1 MQKDVCARVVYC
13 MAPTLF
19 VSSGSRAAR
28 LGCLR
33 VDSVYAFRTL
43 PSSFPRLTPSFT
55 YYIVRLSS
63 SFSSHRH
70 LVASRRTFCFP
81 ALYIYILAGR
91 AHVVSYCVFYCRYIH
106 VYGWIN
112 ICICMTCA
120 RKNIV
125 IERIYS
131 HSWFYCF
138 RVMRYMYKISLLC
151 YLMFILCLFDD
162 F

>member
-1 MQKDVCARVVYC
+1 MQKDICARVVYC

-81 ALYIYILAGR
+81 ALYIYISR
-91 AHVVSYCVFYCRYIH
+91 PSTCCVVL
-106 VYGWIN
+106 
-112 ICICMTCA
+112 CILLQ
-120 RKNIV
+120 
-125 IERIYS
+125 IYT
-131 HSWFYCF
+131 
-138 RVMRYMYKISLLC
+138 RVWMNKYMYMYDMCKKKYSDRENLLPLLILLFSC
-151 YLMFILCLFDD
+151 YAIYV
-162 F
+162 